1 MKTIVVVDDEVNARQ
16 FVRNII
22 SREIEGF
29 EVIGEASSVKG
40 AVDVIKEK
48 QPDILLLDI
57 HLEDGLSFEIFD
69 YVKFQHFTN
78 VFITSYDHYAIKA
91 IKMAAFDYILKPIDI
106 HEFVETL
113 EKVKN
118 APMVFSNEKES
129 FKELMDQSSNSIH
142 IQHQGKHLRLRFRDI
157 YAFVSDGS
165 YSTIV
170 MENNSYYTSYPVSH
184 YEQLLP
190 EYFFKAHR
198 SVIANCSKV
207 KSIENGRGG
216 TFTLQNE
223 MVLSVATR
231 RKSEFISHVNTYS

>member
-22 SREIEGF
+22 AREIDGF
-29 EVIGEASSVKG
+29 EVIGEASSIKE
-40 AVDVIKEK
+40 AVEVISEK

-69 YVKFQHFTN
+69 YIRFQQYTN

-106 HEFVETL
+106 EEFVETL
-113 EKVKN
+113 EKVKH
-118 APMVFSNEKES
+118 APMIFTNEKDS
-129 FKELMDQSSNSIH
+129 LKEIMEQSSNSIY
-142 IQHQGKHLRLRFRDI
+142 IQHQGKHIRLRFVDI
-157 YAFVSDGS
+157 YALVSDGS
-165 YSTIV
+165 YSTIIL
-170 MENNSYYTSYPVSH
+170 ENTSYYTSYPVSH

-207 KSIENGRGG
+207 KSIETGRGG
-216 TFTLQNE
+216 SFTLQNNIT
-223 MVLSVATR
+223 LSVATR
-231 RKSEFISHVNTYS
+231 RKSEFVSHVNTYS